1 MPARTNELSVS
12 VEEYLASEEC
22 SRIRH
27 EYVDG
32 RLFAMTGSTLKHNIL
47 AGNLHS
53 ILHTRVKGGPCRVF
67 MEGAKVRVEATN
79 SFYYP
84 DVMVTCSGFSD
95 KAVYTDQPVLLVE
108 VLSPSTSKIDRRE
121 KLIAYKQ
128 IPSLN
133 EYLIVHQR
141 KRCVE
146 IYRRDGNGD
155 WNICQLATG
164 KTFEISSVPGGP
176 IEVSMQ
182 DLYADA
188 DGDGATTPIVKEN
201 ESDYSW
207 MNESESE
214 E

>member
-1 MPARTNELSVS
+1 MPARPSELHVS
-12 VEEYLASEEC
+12 VEEYLASEER
-22 SRIRH
+22 STIRH

-67 MEGAKVRVEATN
+67 MEGVKVRVEATN

-84 DVMVTCSGFSD
+84 DVMVACSEFSD
-95 KAVYTDQPVLLVE
+95 KAVFTDQPVLLVE
-108 VLSPSTSKIDRRE
+108 VLSPSTSVIDRRE

-128 IPSLN
+128 IPSLK

-146 IYRRDGNGD
+146 IYRRDETGN
-155 WNICQLATG
+155 WSICELATG
-164 KTFEISSVPGGP
+164 KVFEICSVPGGP
-176 IEVSMQ
+176 IQVSMD

-188 DGDGATTPIVKEN
+188 DGEGATTPAVKED
-201 ESDYSW
+201 EADYSW
-207 MNESESE
+207 MDESESE

>member
-1 MPARTNELSVS
+1 MPAHTNEMYVS
-12 VEEYLASEEC
+12 VEEYLASEER

-32 RLFAMTGSTLKHNIL
+32 RLFAMTGSTLKHNL
-47 AGNLHS
+47 LSGNLFAL
-53 ILHTRVKGGPCRVF
+53 LHARVKGEPCRVF
-67 MEGAKVRVEATN
+67 AHAVKVRVEATN

-84 DVMVTCSGFSD
+84 DVMVSCAKLSQS
-95 KAVYTDQPVLLVE
+95 AVFTNQPILLVE
-108 VLSPSTSKIDRRE
+108 VLSPSTSAIDRRE

-128 IPSLN
+128 IPSLQ

-146 IYRRDGNGD
+146 IYRRDEANG
-155 WNICQLATG
+155 WSICELATG
-164 KTFEISSVPGGP
+164 TVFEIRSIPGGP
-176 IEVSMQ
+176 IQVSM
-182 DLYADA
+182 DELYGDV
-188 DGDGATTPIVKEN
+188 DGDGVTTPIVKED
-201 ESDYSW
+201 ETDYSW

>member
-12 VEEYLASEEC
+12 VEEYLASEER
-22 SRIRH
+22 STVRH

-47 AGNLHS
+47 CGNLFS
-53 ILHTRVKGGPCRVF
+53 LLHARVKGGPCSVF

-84 DVMVTCSGFSD
+84 DVMVACSAFSD
-95 KAVYTDQPVLLVE
+95 NAVFTDQAVLLVE
-108 VLSPSTSKIDRRE
+108 VLSPSTSRIDRRE
-121 KLIAYKQ
+121 KLIAYKR
-128 IPSLN
+128 IPSLK

-146 IYRRDGNGD
+146 IYRRDETNI
-155 WNICQLATG
+155 WSICQLATG
-164 KTFEISSVPGGP
+164 ASFEIHSIPGGS
-176 IEVSMQ
+176 IHVSMD
-182 DLYADA
+182 DLYGDV
-188 DGDGATTPIVKEN
+188 DGVGPTTPAVKED
-201 ESDYSW
+201 EADYSW
-207 MNESESE
+207 MDESESE